1 MCWTRKEGS
10 TRALQGQEDKVGG
23 DRLRSQGR
31 RAAALEASYRRCD
44 AMRCDARRGGMG
56 WMERWP
62 RRGVEM
68 GDGDWTGT
76 EMETE
81 METGTGTGT
90 GTERRRR
97 RRRRESAILS
107 LMMLGVLVSSGGR
120 IVPGKSP
127 WGVEVTLESGA
138 YGRVWGRTLPRPL
151 SSSLNIE
158 ASCPLPGCA
167 DGGGSGGSGGG
178 WWGLPKRRRSKR
190 AGG

>member
-1 MCWTRKEGS
+1 MLDKEGGEHKGVAGAGGQSGRGQAPEPGPTSSSPGGELS
-10 TRALQGQEDKVGG
+10 TM
-23 DRLRSQGR
+23 
-31 RAAALEASYRRCD
+31 RCD
-44 AMRCDARRGGMG
+44 AMRCAAR

-68 GDGDWTGT
+68 GDGDGDAGA
-76 EMETE
+76 
-81 METGTGTGT
+81 GTGAS
-90 GTERRRR
+90 RL
-97 RRRRESAILS
+97 SAC
-107 LMMLGVLVSSGGR
+107 VLVWRKDSER
-120 IVPGKSP
+120 QPP

-138 YGRVWGRTLPRPL
+138 YGVDSS